1 MAEARQRKVK
11 TAAELKAEIEKKR
24 REIAE
29 LESKAYASELDEAAK
44 SFGASKLF
52 ADIKAQVTGVSDV
65 AILAAIGKAA
75 GVKRLEITQKAA
87 PQRTKKSKD

>member
-1 MAEARQRKVK
+1 MATRQRTVK

-29 LESKAYASELDEAAK
+29 LEQKAYASELDEAVKNLNAAK
-44 SFGASKLF
+44 VF
-52 ADIKAQVTGVSDV
+52 ADIKAQVKGASDV

-75 GVKRLEITQKAA
+75 KVKRLEITQKDAI
-87 PQRTKKSKD
+87 PRKKKQN